1 MRRALDR
8 NPDATN
14 DVDIVMGTVDAV
26 SLISTVLT
34 TIAKL
39 ADLAT
44 QARAAAEKDR
54 QKAADAVKALPP
66 PPKG

>member
-8 NPDATN
+8 NPNATN

-39 ADLAT
+39 ADFAT

-54 QKAADAVKALPP
+54 QKAADAVRALPP

>member
-1 MRRALDR
+1 
-8 NPDATN
+8 
-14 DVDIVMGTVDAV
+14 MGTVDAV

>member
-1 MRRALDR
+1 M
-8 NPDATN
+8 DA
-14 DVDIVMGTVDAV
+14 I

-39 ADLAT
+39 ADFAT
-44 QARAAAEKDR
+44 QAKATAEKDK

-66 PPKG
+66 PPPKG